1 MIATGNHNFEKF
13 AALCNTLSGE
23 PRRLRRSGRQ
33 VDDPLGAFDCRGVHT
48 FVTHAIV
55 VYYSFFSLSR
65 TTAFIFLI
73 FCFQLKYWVSQTATK
88 IAAKMPA

>member
-33 VDDPLGAFDCRGVHT
+33 VGDPYVAHSSIDNAFY
-48 FVTHAIV
+48 FFTHAIV
-55 VYYSFFSLSR
+55 LAFFRLPSAALNLAR
-65 TTAFIFLI
+65 YTDIF
-73 FCFQLKYWVSQTATK
+73 
-88 IAAKMPA
+88 

>member
-33 VDDPLGAFDCRGVHT
+33 VGDPYTRFTIHRTAQMRTLREAKSLPYMANAILQPSQILKRTGRGG
-48 FVTHAIV
+48 
-55 VYYSFFSLSR
+55 
-65 TTAFIFLI
+65 
-73 FCFQLKYWVSQTATK
+73 
-88 IAAKMPA
+88 